1 MKRFLILAV
10 LTVCLPC
17 PAQGAESAALA
28 NALLARIPARSLG
41 PGSMGGRVVD
51 VEVAERD
58 RRLMYVAAAT
68 GGLWKSADGGAS
80 WKPVFDQQGC
90 LCLGDVAIA
99 PSNPDVVWVGTGE
112 ANLLRSVSCG
122 NGVYRTTDGGKT
134 WQHLGLK
141 ETRHIGRI
149 AVHPKDPD
157 VAWVAALGHAWGP
170 NKERG
175 LYRTTDGGKTWQQV
189 KFLDEDTGFIDV
201 AVDPADPDILYA
213 SAYTV
218 KRDAF
223 SGMPPRLQFGPKAG
237 LYRSGDGGRTW
248 ERMTEGLPDRSMG
261 RCGLAVWSKDPRV
274 VYAVIQTDRTL
285 STPPGQPAREGSAA
299 ETGGIFRSEDKG
311 KTWKKLNDLC
321 PLPFYYGQIRIDPND
336 DKRIYVL
343 GVSFY
348 ASEDG
353 GRTFKAGARGTHP
366 DQHALWIDPADS
378 THLLLGNDGGL
389 YESKDRGASWEM
401 HRGLSIGQYYA
412 IAVDLSRPYR
422 IFGGLQDNG
431 VWYGPSAT
439 ASPEGILASDWKRL
453 LGNDGFRCA
462 VDPQDLDTVYC
473 ETQYGNLQRLSLKG
487 GGKGRSIKPS
497 PPPGEPAYR
506 FNWNTPLLLSP
517 HDPKTLYFGG
527 NFLFR
532 STDRS
537 GSWETISGD
546 LTRGTD
552 ATTADTGHSLTAVA
566 ESPLKAGLLWTGS
579 DDGKLYVSR
588 DAGKVWIDQSAKLPG
603 LPPERWITCIE
614 CSHHAE
620 GTAYVSVDRHR
631 NDDLRPHLFRST
643 DHGRTWTSIAGD
655 LPAEGPVHV
664 IRESSKNKDLLF
676 AGTEFG
682 LFASLDAGKHWQ
694 RMTNGVPAAVT
705 VHDLVIHPRE
715 RELVIGTHG
724 RGIYVADI
732 GPLEETNP
740 EILAADAV
748 LFTIRATLARAL
760 RDPEKPADS
769 GPFRGVNPPTGAV
782 IWYHLAKEAAG
793 PVTLTVTG
801 ADGKELAKLTGP
813 REGGMHRVVWDLRA
827 AGAKDL
833 VAPGEYTITL
843 HGGTQPQRRT
853 VKIEPAP

>member
-1 MKRFLILAV
+1 MKRILLLAV
-10 LTVCLPC
+10 LAACLPC
-17 PAQGAESAALA
+17 PAPGAEVAALTS
-28 NALLARIPARSLG
+28 ALVERIPTRSLG
-41 PGSMGGRVVD
+41 PGSMGGRIVD

-58 RRLMYVAAAT
+58 RKLIYAAAAT

-80 WKPVFDQQGC
+80 WKPVFDEQGC

-175 LYRTTDGGKTWQQV
+175 LYRTTDGGKTWQQC
-189 KFLDEDTGFIDV
+189 KYLDEDTGFIDV
-201 AVDPADPDILYA
+201 AVDPVDPDTLYA
-213 SAYTV
+213 AAYTAR
-218 KRDAF
+218 RDAF
-223 SGMPPRLQFGPKAG
+223 SGMPPRLQFSSKAG

-248 ERMTEGLPDRSMG
+248 ERMTQGLPERSMG
-261 RCGLAVWSKDPRV
+261 RCGVAVWRKDPRI
-274 VYAVIQTDRTL
+274 VYAVIQTDRTV
-285 STPPGQPAREGSAA
+285 STPPGQPAREGSSV
-299 ETGGIFRSEDKG
+299 ETGGVFRSEDRG

-321 PLPFYYGQIRIDPND
+321 PLPFYYGQIRIDPGD

-343 GVSFY
+343 GVSFW
-348 ASEDG
+348 ASDDG
-353 GRTFKAGARGTHP
+353 GRTFRSAARGTHP
-366 DQHALWIDPADS
+366 DHHALWIDPSDS

-389 YESKDRGASWEM
+389 YESKDRGGSWEM

-412 IAVDLSRPYR
+412 VAVDLRKPYR

-439 ASPEGILASDWKRL
+439 ASAEGILASDWKRL
-453 LGNDGFRCA
+453 VSNDGFRCA
-462 VDPQDLDTVYC
+462 VDPQDPDTVYC

-487 GGKGRSIKPS
+487 GGSRSIKPRS
-497 PPPGEPAYR
+497 PTGEPAYR
-506 FNWNTPLLLSP
+506 FNWNTPLVLSP

-527 NFLFR
+527 NFVFR
-532 STDRS
+532 SSDRG

-552 ATTADTGHSLTAVA
+552 ATTADTGHSLTALA
-566 ESPLKAGLLWTGS
+566 ESPLKAGLLWAGS
-579 DDGKLYVSR
+579 DDGKLYFSR
-588 DAGKVWIDQSAKLPG
+588 DGGKVWTDLSVKLPG
-603 LPPERWITCIE
+603 LPPERWITCVE
-614 CSHHAE
+614 CSQHAE
-620 GTAYVSVDRHR
+620 GTAYLAVDRHR
-631 NDDLRPHLFRST
+631 NDDLRPHLFRTT
-643 DHGRTWTSIAGD
+643 DHGKTWTSIAGD
-655 LPAEGPVHV
+655 LPAEAPIHV
-664 IRESSKNKDLLF
+664 VRDSSRNKDLLF

-694 RMTNGVPAAVT
+694 RMTNGIPPAVT

-732 GPLEETNP
+732 APLEETSP
-740 EILAADAV
+740 EVLAADAV
-748 LFTIRATLARAL
+748 LFTIRSTLARAL
-760 RDPEKPADS
+760 RDPDKPTEAR
-769 GPFRGVNPPTGAV
+769 PFRGVNPPAGAV

-793 PVTLTVTG
+793 PVTLIVTG

-813 REGGMHRVVWDLRA
+813 REAGMHRVIWDLRA

-833 VAPGEYTITL
+833 VAPGDYTVTL
-843 HGGTQPQRRT
+843 TGGTQPLRKT
-853 VKIEPAP
+853 VKVEPAP